1 MGKCVGERHHRASG
15 TGKVR
20 TGMDG
25 TKQISTKKIV
35 ALSCGDAGR
44 AFIYGIIASY
54 LMVFFIPSES
64 TSALP
69 AFIPNAGVVFGII
82 YGLSIVWD
90 AITDPIVAGW
100 TDRLEHKDGRRIPF
114 MRLAFIPYAV
124 CAVLIFFPPVAGT
137 SAWNAVWV
145 GVFLLLYYAAST
157 LYFIP
162 YSSLQAEV
170 VNDPQKRVF
179 LFSIN
184 CGMYVLSSALVYGG
198 FSLVDVLQNAGM
210 EELAAYRL
218 VFVAFAAIGLLLM
231 MVPVL
236 TIKERDY
243 VTSYTRCHEPLWK
256 SLKAAF
262 SYKNFVFMTL
272 AYLIMWVAMTFFN
285 SAQVYYVTTLLGL
298 SKTYVTII
306 AAITIVLGVA
316 SYPLINKLSAKIGK
330 KPLLVFACVAYIL
343 QFIAIWFYQ
352 AIISVISPAAFA
364 ILIGV
369 VTAIPISITNILPA
383 AAFSDLA
390 QYDFI
395 CTGQKRTGMF
405 LASKS
410 FILKLS
416 DAVVVSLSSTLI
428 TLNSV
433 DGKATVEG
441 VRATAIPALI
451 ASIVCLVFYALYDD
465 KGITAKIREYNEKK
479 KAEEKETEISE

>member
-1 MGKCVGERHHRASG
+1 
-15 TGKVR
+15 
-20 TGMDG
+20 MDG
-25 TKQISTKKIV
+25 AKVISTKKII
-35 ALSCGDAGR
+35 ALCCGDAGR

-64 TSALP
+64 GSTLP

-90 AITDPIVAGW
+90 AVTDPIVAGM
-100 TDRLEHKDGRRIPF
+100 TDRLRHRDGRRIPF
-114 MRLAFIPYAV
+114 MRASFIPYAL
-124 CAVLIFFPPVAGT
+124 CALLIFFPPVHGT
-137 SAWNAVWV
+137 SALNAVWV
-145 GVFLLLYYAAST
+145 GVFLFLYYTFST

-162 YSSLQAEV
+162 YASLQAEV

-184 CGMYVLSSALVYGG
+184 SGMYVLSSALVYCG
-198 FSLVDVLQNAGM
+198 FSLVDVLQSRGVA
-210 EELAAYRL
+210 ELTAYRT
-218 VFVAFAAIGLLLM
+218 VFAAFALIGLLLM
-231 MVPVL
+231 LVPV
-236 TIKERDY
+236 IAIRERDY
-243 VTSYTRCHEPLWK
+243 VTSYTQCHEPLFK

-272 AYLIMWVAMTFFN
+272 AYLIMWVALTFFN
-285 SAQVYYVTTLLGL
+285 SAQVYYVTTLLNL
-298 SKTYVTII
+298 SKSFVTYI
-306 AAITIVLGVA
+306 AAITIILGVA
-316 SYPLINKLSAKIGK
+316 SYPLINKLSAKVGK
-330 KPLLVFACVAYIL
+330 KPLLVSACIVYIA
-343 QFIAIWFYQ
+343 QYAAIWFYRPI
-352 AIISVISPAAFA
+352 AELITPEVFA

-369 VTAIPISITNILPA
+369 VTAVPISITNILPA
-383 AAFSDLA
+383 SAFSDLA

-416 DAVVVSLSSTLI
+416 DALVVSMCSALI
-428 TLNSV
+428 TLNSI

-451 ASIVCLVFYALYDD
+451 ASAVCLVFYAVYDD
-465 KGITAKIREYNEKK
+465 KGITGAIREYNERLRQG
-479 KAEEKETEISE
+479 SR